1 MLSYSK
7 ELSLPPQHIL
17 YMFFLVYT
25 WLLVLREI
33 SIVNFFLKVLLP
45 VILIWGIA
53 SFVQMMFFDDGSG
66 RIQGIFK
73 EKLTLGIILGSLTP
87 LIILLLGKTS
97 RKTTYL
103 LTFMLLTIFISGTR
117 SAWLTGAIFFAIY
130 YFLFLKDS
138 SLRFKLS
145 LLAFYCFALMLIINI
160 SSIGQRISQTS
171 QALSADQ
178 ENINKASGGA

>member
-1 MLSYSK
+1 
-7 ELSLPPQHIL
+7 
-17 YMFFLVYT
+17 
-25 WLLVLREI
+25 
-33 SIVNFFLKVLLP
+33 